1 LASATSGHGLLIT
14 PFVLEKR
21 RRKGRLEEPHTAERE
36 CDPVPPAQAHA
47 QEDGDDDAG
56 ALALRH
62 RPIDL
67 VDIGVLL
74 GESVHVERPGAP
86 VRAWRDDLTLVREAL
101 SYALSILATDV
112 AILSRAGAPHTAE
125 RPAIVDQLPG
135 VLAGPLPEHQWSDPD
150 DEENDLDLDDGLFM
164 RSDHLLALHGEMAR
178 VELSSANATR
188 RVRELMEEQLAMLAE
203 RQAAVEAR
211 LQQIRAVVIRG
222 YQAAAAPARDRP
234 A

>member
-1 LASATSGHGLLIT
+1 
-14 PFVLEKR
+14 
-21 RRKGRLEEPHTAERE
+21 
-36 CDPVPPAQAHA
+36 VPSAQAHA
-47 QEDGDDDAG
+47 QEDGDDAG
-56 ALALRH
+56 DVALRH

-101 SYALSILATDV
+101 SYALSILAADM
-112 AILSRAGAPHTAE
+112 AILSRAGAPHTEE
-125 RPAIVDQLPG
+125 RPAMVDELPG
-135 VLAGPLPEHQWSDPD
+135 VLAGPPPEYQWSDPD
-150 DEENDLDLDDGLFM
+150 DEEDDLDLDEGLFI

-178 VELSSANATR
+178 VDLSSPNATR
-188 RVRELMEEQLAMLAE
+188 RVRELMEEQLAMLTE

-211 LQQIRAVVIRG
+211 LQQIRAVIIRA